1 MKNRRCWQWRSLQYC
16 LGVRGRL
23 ERVVA
28 PVPRVGV
35 SIRSWGL
42 SPVANGA
49 AIPGPSVPRGSDS
62 TSTRAELPAG
72 WSVATA
78 GDCLLW
84 TWTRAA
90 ATNVDE
96 DESEDCEGCRRLW
109 QRRGFVNDTA
119 TTNDI
124 AHESGSVCARA
135 AVACGN
141 GAAS

>member
-1 MKNRRCWQWRSLQYC
+1 M
-16 LGVRGRL
+16 
-23 ERVVA
+23 
-28 PVPRVGV
+28 GV
-35 SIRSWGL
+35 SIGSWGL

-78 GDCLLW
+78 RDCLFR
-84 TWTRAA
+84 TRAA

-109 QRRGFVNDTA
+109 QRRVFVTDTF
-119 TTNDI
+119 TTNNV
-124 AHESGSVCARA
+124 AHESGSVWQMHHCSLNPKLFKDHCLCSLSELCKLNIRITYSRHDA
-135 AVACGN
+135 GDPN
-141 GAAS
+141 DPKI